1 MTASSNHNRHLQAN
15 WRIPGT
21 KWATIRGS
29 VHENQEIQ
37 GDQSRK
43 RGPMTPIGATSKE
56 ATLDRL
62 TIHYNYDPSYLH
74 RGDKFQREWVW
85 RSWREST
92 IGQ

>member
-21 KWATIRGS
+21 KWAMIRGS

-43 RGPMTPIGATSKE
+43 RGPMTPSEQPRRKR
-56 ATLDRL
+56 RL
-62 TIHYNYDPSYLH
+62 TD
-74 RGDKFQREWVW
+74 
-85 RSWREST
+85 
-92 IGQ
+92 